1 MWRGG
6 KGIQCWLNIWFGSFI
21 CWALFLIFLPCQCPV
36 VLVRGEDLVLDAL
49 LCKGGNWRWSLC
61 QI

>member
-1 MWRGG
+1 M
-6 KGIQCWLNIWFGSFI
+6 QQTD
-21 CWALFLIFLPCQCPV
+21 LFFLPCQCPV